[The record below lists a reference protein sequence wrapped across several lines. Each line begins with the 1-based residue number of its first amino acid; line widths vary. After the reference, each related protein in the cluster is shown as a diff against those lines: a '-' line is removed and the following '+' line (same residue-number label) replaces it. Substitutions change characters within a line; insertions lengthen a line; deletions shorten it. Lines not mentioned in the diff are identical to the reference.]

1 MALKRVTPGK
11 TDTTLVTGKQKEYKD
26 LDLTFSAKPGSLNED
41 GVQQGDL
48 YKKTDAAAVIQ
59 SVENILLTNRLE
71 KPFNPTYGANLRAM
85 LFDMVETYSER
96 IIRNQIIN
104 ALQRDEPR
112 VTRLTSMTD
121 SKTSSTATT
130 TPWRT
135 SSTTP
140 TRRSTDTARRH
151 RSSMSLTCSP
161 SWPGRLPTSSP
172 M

>member
-26 LDLTFSAKPGSLNED
+26 LDLTFSAKPGSLNEN

-112 VTRLTSMTD
+112 VTVTD
-121 SKTSSTATT
+121 VRFYDEDKLVAAGAASVFGRDSLRNTVAIVVHFEIDNSEGEF
-130 TPWRT
+130 
-135 SSTTP
+135 
-140 TRRSTDTARRH
+140 TARVN
-151 RSSMSLTCSP
+151 LN
-161 SWPGRLPTSSP
+161 RLR
-172 M
+172 